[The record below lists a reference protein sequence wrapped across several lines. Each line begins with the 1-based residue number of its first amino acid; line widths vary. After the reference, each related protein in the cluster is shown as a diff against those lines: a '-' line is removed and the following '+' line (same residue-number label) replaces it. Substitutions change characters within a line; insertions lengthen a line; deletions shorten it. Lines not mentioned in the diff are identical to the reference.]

1 MAPSTTEPT
10 GYWALLRDNPRY
22 RRLWLGLAAS
32 MIGDWFRTM
41 ALYHLVLKLTGA
53 SGLAL
58 GGVMIAQTVS
68 LFVLSPVAG
77 VVADRFSRKWIM
89 VGADLVRAVLALG
102 FLFITS
108 AERLWLAYAL
118 TAVLMSVS
126 AFFHPA
132 YAATIPNLTTRREL
146 VAANALGSA
155 SWAAMLAIGTALGG
169 LVTAWLGTTEA
180 FLLDAASY
188 VVSAGCIMGI
198 AMPSA
203 PTSSDAGRT
212 GWQAFR
218 HGLRYMAARPYILR
232 LLSVKA
238 CSVGLA
244 GGMMILIALFAESIF
259 AAGAIGMGT
268 LFMARGLGALLGPLL
283 ARWLVGEEPQT
294 MVGAIGIAFVLTGG
308 FYMLFG
314 ATPTLAWAALTL
326 FMATMASNVLW
337 VFSSTL
343 LQISVPDAYRG
354 RIFAA
359 DFMLFTIVMTLATLA
374 TAWGLD
380 HTALTPHPGRHQ
392 RRPAGVVR
400 ALLAR
405 PAAATRPGITFP

>member
-1 MAPSTTEPT
+1 MDTSDTI

-41 ALYHLVLKLTGA
+41 ALYHLVLKLTGT

-58 GGVMIAQTVS
+58 GGVMIAQTVP
-68 LFVLSPVAG
+68 LFALSPVAG
-77 VVADRFSRKWIM
+77 VIVDRFSRKWIM
-89 VGADLVRAVLALG
+89 VGADLVRALLALG
-102 FLFITS
+102 FLLITS
-108 AERLWLAYAL
+108 AERLWLAYVL

-132 YAATIPNLTTRREL
+132 YAATIPNITTRREL

-169 LVTAWLGTTEA
+169 FVTAWLGTTEA

-188 VVSAGCIMGI
+188 VVSAGCIMRVAI
-198 AMPSA
+198 PSA
-203 PTSSDAGRT
+203 PASSEGSPT
-212 GWQAFR
+212 GWQAFLR
-218 HGLRYMAARPYILR
+218 GLRYMAARPYVLR
-232 LLSVKA
+232 LLSVKG
-238 CSVGLA
+238 CSVGLT
-244 GGMMILIALFAESIF
+244 GGMMILIALFAENIF
-259 AAGAIGMGT
+259 EAGAIGMGT

-283 ARWLVGEEPQT
+283 ARRLVGEEPQT
-294 MVGAIGIAFVLTGG
+294 MVGTIGMAFVLTGG
-308 FYMLFG
+308 SYVLFG

-354 RIFAA
+354 RVFAA
-359 DFMLFTIVMTLATLA
+359 DFMLFTVIMTFATLA

-380 HTALTPHPGRHQ
+380 YAALTPRVLAVISGSLLVLS
-392 RRPAGVVR
+392 GVFW
-400 ALLAR
+400 LAR
-405 PAAATRPGITFP
+405 PQQHVPE

>member
-1 MAPSTTEPT
+1 MARIVIESA
-10 GYWALLRDNPRY
+10 GYWALLRDNPHY

-41 ALYHLVLKLTGA
+41 ALYHLVLQLTGA

-58 GGVMIAQTVS
+58 GGVMIAQTVT

-77 VVADRFSRKWIM
+77 VAADRFNRKWIM
-89 VGADLVRAVLALG
+89 VGTDLVRAVLTFG
-102 FLFITS
+102 FLLITT
-108 AERLWLAYAL
+108 AERLWLAYVL
-118 TAVLMSVS
+118 TAVLTSVS

-132 YAATIPNLTTRREL
+132 YAATIPDITTRREL

-169 LVTAWLGTTEA
+169 LVTTWLGTTEA

-198 AMPSA
+198 AMPSIPA
-203 PTSSDAGRT
+203 ASDARTTGR
-212 GWQAFR
+212 QAFR
-218 HGLRYMAARPYILR
+218 SGLRYMAARPYVLR

-259 AAGAIGMGT
+259 KAGAVGMGT
-268 LFMARGLGALLGPLL
+268 LFMARGLGALIGPLL
-283 ARWLVGEEPQT
+283 ARRLVGEEPQR
-294 MVGAIGIAFVLTGG
+294 MVETIGLAFLITGG
-308 FYMLFG
+308 FYALFG

-337 VFSSTL
+337 VFSTTL
-343 LQISVPDAYRG
+343 LQISVPNAYRG
-354 RIFAA
+354 RVFAA
-359 DFMLFTIVMTLATLA
+359 DFMLFTVIMALATLA

-380 HTALTPHPGRHQ
+380 YTPLTP
-392 RRPAGVVR
+392 R
-400 ALLAR
+400 ALAAISGGLLVLSGIFWLAR
-405 PAAATRPGITFP
+405 PQQHVQE

>member
-1 MAPSTTEPT
+1 MAPSITEPA
-10 GYWALLRDNPRY
+10 GYWALLRDNPHY

-58 GGVMIAQTVS
+58 GGVMIAQTVT

-77 VVADRFSRKWIM
+77 VAADRFSRKWIM
-89 VGADLVRAVLALG
+89 VGTDLVRAVLALG
-102 FLFITS
+102 FLLITS
-108 AERLWLAYAL
+108 AERLWLAYVL
-118 TAVLMSVS
+118 TAILTSVS

-132 YAATIPNLTTRREL
+132 YAATIPNITTRREL

-188 VVSAGCIMGI
+188 VVSAGCIMRVAI
-198 AMPSA
+198 PSA
-203 PTSSDAGRT
+203 PASSDGSPT

-218 HGLRYMAARPYILR
+218 RGLHYMAARPYVLR

-244 GGMMILIALFAESIF
+244 GGMMILIALFADSIF
-259 AAGAIGMGT
+259 EAGAIGMGT
-268 LFMARGLGALLGPLL
+268 LFMARGLGALIGPLL
-283 ARWLVGEEPQT
+283 ARRLVGEEPQR
-294 MVGAIGIAFVLTGG
+294 MVGTIGAAFVLTGG
-308 FYMLFG
+308 FYVLFG
-314 ATPTLAWAALTL
+314 ATPTLTWAALAL
-326 FMATMASNVLW
+326 FMATMTSNVLW

-354 RIFAA
+354 RVFAA
-359 DFMLFTIVMTLATLA
+359 DFMLFTIVMAVATLA

-380 HTALTPHPGRHQ
+380 HTALTP
-392 RRPAGVVR
+392 R
-400 ALLAR
+400 ALAAISGGLLVLSGIFWLAR
-405 PAAATRPGITFP
+405 PRQHVQE

>member
-1 MAPSTTEPT
+1 MALSATGSA
-10 GYWALLRDNPRY
+10 GYWALLRDNPHY

-58 GGVMIAQTVS
+58 GGVMIAQTVT

-77 VVADRFSRKWIM
+77 VAADRFSRKWIM
-89 VGADLVRAVLALG
+89 VGTDLVRAVLALG
-102 FLFITS
+102 FLLITT
-108 AERLWLAYAL
+108 ADRLWLAYVL
-118 TAVLMSVS
+118 TAVLTSVS

-132 YAATIPNLTTRREL
+132 YAATIPNITTRREL

-180 FLLDAASY
+180 FVLDAASY

-198 AMPSA
+198 AIPPA
-203 PTSSDAGRT
+203 PASSDARAT

-218 HGLRYMAARPYILR
+218 RGLRYMAARPYVLR

-244 GGMMILIALFAESIF
+244 GGMMILIALFAENIF
-259 AAGAIGMGT
+259 EAGAIGMGT
-268 LFMARGLGALLGPLL
+268 LFMARGLGALIGPLL
-283 ARWLVGEEPQT
+283 ARRLVGEEPQR
-294 MVGAIGIAFVLTGG
+294 MVGTIGAAFLLAGG
-308 FYMLFG
+308 FYALFG
-314 ATPTLAWAALTL
+314 ATPTLAWAALAL

-354 RIFAA
+354 RVFAA
-359 DFMLFTIVMTLATLA
+359 DFMLFTIIMALATLA

-380 HTALTPHPGRHQ
+380 HTALTP
-392 RRPAGVVR
+392 R
-400 ALLAR
+400 ALAVISGGLLVLSGIFWLVR
-405 PAAATRPGITFP
+405 PQQHVME

>member
-1 MAPSTTEPT
+1 MALFVTESA
-10 GYWALLRDNPRY
+10 GYWALLRDNPHY
-22 RRLWLGLAAS
+22 RRLWLGMAAS
-32 MIGDWFRTM
+32 MIGDWLRTM

-58 GGVMIAQTVS
+58 GGVMIAQTVT

-89 VGADLVRAVLALG
+89 IGTDLVRAVLVLG
-102 FLFITS
+102 FLLITS
-108 AERLWLAYAL
+108 AERLWIAYAL
-118 TAVLMSVS
+118 TALLTSVS

-132 YAATIPNLTTRREL
+132 YAATIPNITTRREL

-188 VVSAGCIMGI
+188 LVSAACILRVAI
-198 AMPSA
+198 P
-203 PTSSDAGRT
+203 PTADSPDSGRT
-212 GWQAFR
+212 GWQTFR
-218 HGLRYMAARPYILR
+218 RGLSYMAARPYILR

-238 CSVGLA
+238 CSVGLT
-244 GGMMILIALFAESIF
+244 GGMMIVIALFAEDIF
-259 AAGAIGMGT
+259 EAGAIGMGT
-268 LFMARGLGALLGPLL
+268 LFMSRGLGALLGPLL
-283 ARWLVGEEPQT
+283 ARRLVGEQPQT
-294 MVGAIGIAFVLTGG
+294 MVGTIGGAFLVTGG
-308 FYMLFG
+308 FYVVFG
-314 ATPTLAWAALTL
+314 ATPTLAWAAVAL

-343 LQISVPDAYRG
+343 LQIAVPDDYRG
-354 RIFAA
+354 RVFAA
-359 DFMLFTIVMTLATLA
+359 DFMLFTVVMTLALLA

-380 HTALTPHPGRHQ
+380 YAALTPRLLAVISG
-392 RRPAGVVR
+392 
-400 ALLAR
+400 ALLVLSGIFWLAR
-405 PAAATRPGITFP
+405 PQQHVTE